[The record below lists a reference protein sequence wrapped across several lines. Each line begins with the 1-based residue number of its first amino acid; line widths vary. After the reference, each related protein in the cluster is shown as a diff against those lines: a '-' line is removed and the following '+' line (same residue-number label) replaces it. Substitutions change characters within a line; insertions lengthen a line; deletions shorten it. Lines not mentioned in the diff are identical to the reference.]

1 MKNSFKTVLVLVV
14 SFYSS
19 LLFAFDND
27 PQAIALRPGKNELF
41 IGGEFSQIVV
51 IDATSGEHL
60 RQISVPEK
68 AMELS
73 FTKDGSKLLVSDDD
87 RVLYINP
94 DNGEVLQTLSIRGAH
109 LFQNAPYFVSY
120 LWYMNKTITVYDVED
135 ASPLYSFESPNEI
148 EYTGF
153 NSDFTELMIFGRSM
167 DISGEG
173 KLVQQKVEER
183 DDYDPFNKALVE
195 QQSDGKGSGFTV
207 ISIPENKIKLNVIVP
222 YTPSSSFA
230 FNLTQY
236 KDDYYAIGFEMLIKI
251 NKDGLAFPIEL
262 ANSSFV
268 YAAGNS
274 PDQKIIYFGA
284 MGDLNTYDC
293 STGTHFKMDMGEA
306 ESSYAADYYTT
317 NDKVYAL
324 NQALQVHVT
333 NAKAVKQKTLEA
345 RMKSDSGFGVYY
357 YNGFTKK
364 EARDKEAS
372 IINNVLAE
380 LGLPQIDL
388 ESSIGDS
395 NFLLGVFQSQE
406 EAEAF
411 QQRIDE
417 KGLQYI
423 TKVKVHE
430 E

>member
-1 MKNSFKTVLVLVV
+1 MKTIIILFSLFLSASISF
-14 SFYSS
+14 S
-19 LLFAFDND
+19 FDND
-27 PQAIALRPGKNELF
+27 PQAIALRPGTNELF
-41 IGGEFSQIVV
+41 IGGEFSQIIV
-51 IDATSGEHL
+51 IDATSGEHV

-68 AMELS
+68 AMELT

-87 RVLYINP
+87 QVLYINP

-109 LFQNAPYFVSY
+109 LFPNAPYFVSY

-148 EYTGF
+148 ESAGF
-153 NSDFTELMIFGRSM
+153 NSDFTELLIFGRSM
-167 DISGEG
+167 DISSES
-173 KLVQQKVEER
+173 KLIHKKVEKRE
-183 DDYDPFNKALVE
+183 DYDPFNQTLVE
-195 QQSDGKGSGFTV
+195 QQNDGKGSGFTV
-207 ISIPENKIKLNVIVP
+207 ISIPENKIKLDVILP

-230 FNLTQY
+230 FNLSKYQE
-236 KDDYYAIGFEMLIKI
+236 DYFAIGFDLLIKI
-251 NKDGLAFPIEL
+251 TKDGLAFPIEL

-293 STGTHFKMDMGEA
+293 STGAHFKMDMGEA
-306 ESSYAADYYTT
+306 ESSYAAAYCTT
-317 NDKVYAL
+317 SDKVYAL

-345 RMKSDSGFGVYY
+345 KMKSDSGFGVYY
-357 YNGFTKK
+357 TNGFAKK

-411 QQRIDE
+411 QQRIDDD
-417 KGLQYI
+417 GLQYI
-423 TKVKVHE
+423 TKVKVYE